1 MRICV
6 IGGGVVTESEY
17 ETARDVGR
25 ALARRGHTVVCG
37 GLSGVM
43 EAACCGAREADG
55 HTIGI
60 LPGVDPADA
69 NEFVETAVATGMG
82 NARNA
87 LVVLNADAGIAIDGA
102 YGTLSEIAFL
112 LDAGLPVAGLD
123 SHDVDGVEAVSTPQE
138 AVDYVEAQ
146 APGGPGEYA

>member
-1 MRICV
+1 MRVCV

-17 ETARDVGR
+17 ETARTVGR
-25 ALARRGHTVVCG
+25 ELARRNHTVVCG

-43 EAACCGAREADG
+43 EAACRGAREADG

-60 LPGVDPADA
+60 LPGVDPRGA
-69 NEFVETAVATGMG
+69 NEFVQTAVATGMG

-87 LVVLNADAGIAIDGA
+87 LVALNADAGIAIDGE

-112 LDAGLPVAGLD
+112 LDAGVPVAGLET
-123 SHDVDGVEAVSTPQE
+123 HDVDGVVAVSTPE
-138 AVDYVEAQ
+138 DAVDYVEAET
-146 APGGPGEYA
+146 PGGSGEYA

>member
-1 MRICV
+1 MRVCV

-17 ETARDVGR
+17 ETARKVGR
-25 ALARRGHTVVCG
+25 ELATRGHVVVCG

-43 EAACCGAREADG
+43 EAACRGASEANG

-60 LPGVDPADA
+60 LPGVDPGAA

-87 LVVLNADAGIAIDGA
+87 LVTLNADAGIAIDGA

-123 SHDVDGVEAVSTPQE
+123 SHDVDGVEAVATPQE
-138 AVDYVEAQ
+138 AVDYVEAET
-146 APGGPGEYA
+146 PGGSGEYA